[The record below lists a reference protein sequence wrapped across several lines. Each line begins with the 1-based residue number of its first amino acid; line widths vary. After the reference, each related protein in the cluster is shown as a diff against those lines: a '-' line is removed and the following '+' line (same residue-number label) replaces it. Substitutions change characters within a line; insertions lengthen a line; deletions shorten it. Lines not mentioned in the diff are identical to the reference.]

1 MLGHGTIKEWKGGK
15 LNMIYP
21 KRTKG
26 VPVKF

>member
-1 MLGHGTIKEWKGGK
+1 MFGHGTIKEWKGGK
-15 LNMIYP
+15 LNTIYP